1 MIEKISVIV
10 PIFKVERYLAKCIE
24 SLLNQTYNN
33 LEIIL
38 VNDGSP
44 DRCGEICD
52 HFAARDNRIKVIHKQ
67 NGGLSDARN
76 IGVKNAKGEYI
87 SFIDSDDYIH
97 PEYYEFLVYLLKK
110 YDADISQC
118 DYDLVYEDSLIL
130 RDHRKDDYKE
140 MVYEGS
146 LDILNNLYNDNY
158 GKTVMVWNKLYRR
171 ELFKG
176 VTFPVGKI
184 HEDELTT
191 YKILFGANR
200 LVISDRIMYYYL
212 QRTTSIMGKGF
223 NVDSL
228 TLIEAYFN
236 QIQFYRNHRL
246 HLLEEKAAFRLEHL
260 IRGSMN
266 RVINY
271 NLEGK
276 KQVLNE
282 LIIYYRNN
290 LNLFTLFPSTTKTK
304 VVREIFKRLPMFI
317 IRWLY
322 QMLNLGKKAI
332 NT

>member
-1 MIEKISVIV
+1 MIEKISIIV
-10 PIFKVERYLAKCIE
+10 PIFNVEGYLAKCIE
-24 SLLNQTYNN
+24 SLLNQTYKN

-52 HFAARDNRIKVIHKQ
+52 NFAARDNRIKVIHKQ

-76 IGVKNAKGEYI
+76 MGVENAKGEYI

-97 PEYYEFLVYLLKK
+97 PEYYEFLAYLLKK

-118 DYDLVYEDSLIL
+118 DYELVYEESLIL
-130 RDHRKDDYKE
+130 KDKRKDNYKE
-140 MVYEGS
+140 MAYEGS
-146 LDILNNLYNDNY
+146 LNILNNLYNDNY
-158 GKTVMVWNKLYRR
+158 GKTVMVWNKLYKK
-171 ELFKG
+171 ELFKDL
-176 VTFPVGKI
+176 TFPVGKI

-191 YKILFGANR
+191 YKILFRANR

-223 NVDSL
+223 NIDSL

-236 QIQFYRNHRL
+236 QIQFYQNH
-246 HLLEEKAAFRLEHL
+246 HLPELEEKAAFRLEHL

-266 RVINY
+266 RVIYY
-271 NLEGK
+271 NLESK

-304 VVREIFKRLPMFI
+304 VVREIFKHLPVFL

-322 QMLNLGKKAI
+322 QMLNLGKGTI